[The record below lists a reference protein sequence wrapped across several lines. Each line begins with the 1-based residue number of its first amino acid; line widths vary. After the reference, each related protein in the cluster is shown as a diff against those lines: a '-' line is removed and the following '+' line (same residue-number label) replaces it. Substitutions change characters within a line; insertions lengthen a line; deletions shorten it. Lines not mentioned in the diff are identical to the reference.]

1 MLKKIT
7 EDIGPDIPIIITENG
22 ICYEDKVL
30 PDGSIND
37 EERKEYVRVHLEA
50 IRRALADGI
59 NIKGYFNWTA
69 FDNFE
74 WNNGFSTR
82 FGMIYVDF
90 VTQQRTIKKS
100 GEFYAEYIKE
110 NTKKV

>member
-1 MLKKIT
+1 M
-7 EDIGPDIPIIITENG
+7 
-22 ICYEDKVL
+22 
-30 PDGSIND
+30 
-37 EERKEYVRVHLEA
+37 RVHLEA

-59 NIKGYFNWTA
+59 NVKGYFNWTA

-90 VTQQRTIKKS
+90 DTQQRTIKKS